1 LPVESL
7 KPAVARVR
15 KLETELNVTTPII
28 VVCGIS
34 TPEQVRGSIREV
46 GADGVMLGSAVS
58 KRLQAGEPLERIQP
72 FVAELKDATRI

>member
-1 LPVESL
+1 MDKL

-15 KLETELNVTTPII
+15 SLEENLAVATPII

-34 TPEQVRGSIREV
+34 TPEQVRGSLHEV

-58 KRLQAGEPLERIQP
+58 QRLQAGEPLERIQP
-72 FVAELKDATRI
+72 FVAELKAATRT